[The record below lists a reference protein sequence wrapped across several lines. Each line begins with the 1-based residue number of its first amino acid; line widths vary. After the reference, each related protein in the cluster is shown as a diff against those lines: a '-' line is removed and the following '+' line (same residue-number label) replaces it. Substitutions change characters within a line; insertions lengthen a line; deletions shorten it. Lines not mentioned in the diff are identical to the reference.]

1 MKINKG
7 QPYHMKLH
15 NSMLQKVEITDFITV
30 NGQKVAQFP
39 LFYEVFGKPLH
50 TAPVVLVNHAL
61 TGNSNVCGTNG
72 WWNRLIGSGKCI
84 DINRYTVIS
93 FNIPGNGY
101 DGDED
106 NLISDYQLFTARDI
120 ARIFAEG
127 LQKLEIKNL
136 YAAIGGS
143 VGGGIAW
150 ELAALEPKLI
160 KNLIPVAT
168 DWKSTDWLKA
178 NCLVQQQ
185 ILENSKNPV
194 HDARLHAMLI
204 YRSPTSFKQ
213 KFDRSFNDDQHIY
226 NVESW
231 LLHHG
236 KKLKER
242 FTLSAYKQLN
252 YILANIDITAERGSF
267 KDVAATIAS
276 DIHIVSVN
284 SDGFF
289 TASEDAATF
298 EELKKVKTNIAHHM
312 IDSVH
317 GHDAFLIEFDQL
329 SELLSDVF

>member
-1 MKINKG
+1 
-7 QPYHMKLH
+7 MKLH
-15 NSMLQKVEITDFITV
+15 NSMLQKVQITDFITV

-39 LFYEVFGKPLH
+39 LFYEVFGKPLN
-50 TAPVVLVNHAL
+50 TAPIVLVNHAL

-72 WWNRLIGSGKCI
+72 WWNGLIGSGKCI
-84 DINRYTVIS
+84 DINKYTIIA

-127 LQKLEIKNL
+127 LEQLDIKTL

-160 KNLIPVAT
+160 KHLIPVAT

-178 NCLVQQQ
+178 NCLVQLQ
-185 ILENSKNPV
+185 ILQNSKNPV
-194 HDARLHAMLI
+194 YDARLHAMLI
-204 YRSPTSFKQ
+204 YRSPESFKQ
-213 KFDRSFNDDQHIY
+213 KFDRSFNDEQKMY

-236 KKLKER
+236 EKLKER

-252 YILANIDITAERGSF
+252 YILANIDITEGRGSF
-267 KDVAATIAS
+267 SDVVATIAS
-276 DIHIVSVN
+276 DIHIISVN

-289 TASEDAATF
+289 TASEDMATF

-329 SELLSDVF
+329 GELLSDVF